1 MHMTLFKS
9 SAFEQNKP
17 SSSQGQAIKENHKPI
32 VLPLISGMPT
42 GSGN

>member
-17 SSSQGQAIKENHKPI
+17 SSSQGQAIKENRKPI